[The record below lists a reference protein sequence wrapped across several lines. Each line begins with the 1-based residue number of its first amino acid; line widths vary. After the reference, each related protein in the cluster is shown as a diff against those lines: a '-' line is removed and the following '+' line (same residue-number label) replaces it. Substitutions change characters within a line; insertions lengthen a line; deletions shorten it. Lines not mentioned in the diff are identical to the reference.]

1 MVLRSRPSLSLLPD
15 LALCPLPLLLA
26 LGGWQGGLLAAPL
39 ALGESWI
46 IWGSE
51 RVLEVL
57 TPSLPHPDTQQLSW
71 DFKSWAESSCSNVF
85 SGCGF
90 LKSQALD

>member
-1 MVLRSRPSLSLLPD
+1 MVLRPRPSLSLLPD
-15 LALCPLPLLLA
+15 LALCPLSLLLA
-26 LGGWQGGLLAAPL
+26 LGGWRGRLLAAPL
-39 ALGESWI
+39 ALGESWT

-57 TPSLPHPDTQQLSW
+57 PHSDTQQLSW
-71 DFKSWAESSCSNVF
+71 DFKSWVESSCSNVF